1 MSLELSGTT
10 PAIKGVAGSVS
21 APALTG
27 DDVDTGIS
35 FPSANTIK
43 FSTGGVERMSITDSG
58 VTGAG
63 GKFASYAIICDK
75 KDANTGGGTFTAGG
89 DRTRDLNT
97 EITDADGIV
106 SISSN
111 QFTLQAGS
119 YLIKGSAPAF
129 DVDRHVAWVY
139 DVTAGGNVGEMGA
152 NAYANNT
159 TDRSF
164 FQVRVTISS
173 ANVYEI
179 RHRCNTSKSGNGFGV
194 ESNPSVIDYDS
205 VYTVVEIYK
214 ES

>member
-27 DDVDTGIS
+27 DDADTGIS

-63 GKFASYAIICDK
+63 GKFASYAIICDQK
-75 KDANTGGGTFTAGG
+75 SAGTNGGTMNSGTWH
-89 DRTRDLNT
+89 TRDLNT
-97 EITDADGIV
+97 EIADADGIV

-111 QFTLQAGS
+111 QFTLQAGT
-119 YLIKGSAPAF
+119 YLIKANAPGYYVQ
-129 DVDRHVAWVY
+129 DHMIKLY
-139 DVTAGGNVGEMGA
+139 NVTASADIAFGTS
-152 NAYANNT
+152 AYTNIQAQT
-159 TDRSF
+159 RSF
-164 FQVRVTISS
+164 LNVRITIS
-173 ANVYEI
+173 AARTFEI
-179 RHRCNTSKSGNGFGV
+179 RHRCTTTKASNGFGESTGLAV
-194 ESNPSVIDYDS
+194 EKYLI
-205 VYTVVEIYK
+205 VEIYK